1 MLKVYFKDS
10 FGDFKNQIEFD
21 VWQFPGGEQGIKLKD
36 PYLVEKESSNQDC
49 EFLITWEYEGDS
61 EIFLLALLV
70 DALKGAGAKSYQI
83 NLCTV
88 YLPYARQDR
97 RCHPGE
103 SFSLNVLA
111 NFLNSLNLR
120 EVWTFDVHSDVAKG
134 RIENFKSIS
143 QDDIIDSA
151 FFHEFDDADLLIAP
165 DKGAFAKFK
174 RSELCSSRPSIHL
187 TKTRKDGKV
196 EYEDLNPEG
205 LEGYETALVIDD
217 ICDGGATFIALAEK
231 VHKANPN
238 IELQLYVTH
247 GIFSKG
253 LSELQKHYSQI
264 MCFYLMNRELQ
275 GALGLTY
282 QNVKGA

>member
-1 MLKVYFKDS
+1 MLKVYSKDS
-10 FGDFKNQIEFD
+10 FGEFKNRIEFD
-21 VWQFPGGEQGIKLKD
+21 AWQFPGGEQGIKLKD
-36 PYLVEKESSNQDC
+36 PSLVEKDSLQEDC

-70 DALKGAGAKSYQI
+70 DALKGAGARSYQI
-83 NLCTV
+83 TLSTV

-103 SFSLNVLA
+103 SFSLDVLA

-120 EVWTFDVHSDVAKG
+120 EVWTYDVHSGVAKD
-134 RIENFKSIS
+134 RIENFQSIS
-143 QDDIIDSA
+143 QDAILDLE
-151 FFHEFDDADLLIAP
+151 FLEEFDDADLLIAP
-165 DKGAFAKFK
+165 DKGAFAKFE
-174 RSELCSSRPSIHL
+174 RSELYSSKPSIYL

-196 EYEDLNPEG
+196 EYEDLSPES

-231 VHKANPN
+231 VHKANPD

-253 LSELQKHYSQI
+253 LLELKKHYSKI

-275 GALGLTY
+275 SAPGLIY
-282 QNVKGA
+282 RNVKGA